1 MDSQDLVD
9 VQDPRVVFYPL
20 RRGVLVT
27 DGWFCAER
35 HRLALAEIADVGW
48 RQSGGH
54 VTRRVARAIML
65 TEITLVAVVA
75 AVATEIGGLSII
87 AFGLAA
93 VHLAV
98 AALVTW
104 LNAYRYPGPLQLWAK
119 RIGGPQL
126 LLFSSSDQ
134 TEFHKVRRA
143 LERAVEYHQELA
155 F

>member
-1 MDSQDLVD
+1 MDSQDLVE
-9 VQDPRVVFYPL
+9 VQSPRVFYPL

-35 HRLALAEIADVGW
+35 HRLAVSEIGDVGW
-48 RQSGGH
+48 RQSTGH
-54 VTRRVARAIML
+54 VTGRVARTIVF
-65 TEITLVAVVA
+65 TETALVLVVA
-75 AVATEIGGLSII
+75 ALATAIGGPSII

-93 VHLAV
+93 VHLAG
-98 AALVTW
+98 AALLTW
-104 LNAYRYPGPLQLWAK
+104 FSAYRYPGSLQLWAK
-119 RIGGPQL
+119 RTGGQQV
-126 LLFSSSDQ
+126 LLFSTADQ

>member
-1 MDSQDLVD
+1 MDSQDLID
-9 VQDPRVVFYPL
+9 VQNPKVVFYPL

-35 HRLALAEIADVGW
+35 HRLALAQIGEIGW

-54 VTRRVARAIML
+54 VTRRVARAIVATETML
-65 TEITLVAVVA
+65 VVTVAVVGTA
-75 AVATEIGGLSII
+75 IGGLSML

-93 VHLAV
+93 AHLAI

-104 LNAYRYPGPLQLWAK
+104 LSAYRYPGPLQLWA
-119 RIGGPQL
+119 RRTGGQQV
-126 LLFSSSDQ
+126 LLFASADQ

-143 LERAVEYHQELA
+143 LERAVEYHHELA
-155 F
+155 L